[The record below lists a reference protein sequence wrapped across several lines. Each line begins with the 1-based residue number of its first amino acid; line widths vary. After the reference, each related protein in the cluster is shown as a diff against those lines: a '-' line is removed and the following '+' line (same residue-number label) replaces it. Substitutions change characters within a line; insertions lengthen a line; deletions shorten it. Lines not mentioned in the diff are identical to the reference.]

1 LDNMLRG
8 ILNHV
13 TNNLITLFWSL
24 KDVPYSRRNALESFL
39 EPFWLILL
47 GNTNGSDRSHF
58 SNKDKPDPTMMVAI
72 SGRAS
77 WSAQLYNG

>member
-1 LDNMLRG
+1 MDNILRG

-13 TNNLITLFWSL
+13 TDNLIALFWSL
-24 KDVPYSRRNALESFL
+24 EDVPHSRRNALESFL

-47 GNTNGSDRSHF
+47 GNTNGSDRSDF

-72 SGRAS
+72 SDRAS
-77 WSAQLYNG
+77 